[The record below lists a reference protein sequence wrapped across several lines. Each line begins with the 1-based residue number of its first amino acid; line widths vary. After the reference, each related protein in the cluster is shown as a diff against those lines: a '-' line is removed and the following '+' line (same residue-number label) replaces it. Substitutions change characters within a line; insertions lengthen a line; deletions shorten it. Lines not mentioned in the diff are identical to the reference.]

1 MFRTISII
9 SFVVTFVGI
18 AVCCVAL
25 PCRKECRWSP
35 IEILR
40 RLVHLFTL
48 LFLEQRLSPLGV
60 LRKLVYLLAL
70 LCFVILV
77 FTSFYPSL
85 VLDEAISGYLV
96 MLHTS
101 AAGVL
106 SGCLAFLVLVWA
118 HRYRFNESDWPW
130 LVSLIRREAAKKKIL
145 SGSSELVQKICFWL
159 IAVLALP
166 VILSIVLSM
175 FVFFGTDAQEFLLN
189 LHRYS
194 ALVLALVIIVH
205 TYLIIRNEMK
215 E

>member
-9 SFVVTFVGI
+9 SFVVTFVG
-18 AVCCVAL
+18 
-25 PCRKECRWSP
+25 
-35 IEILR
+35 
-40 RLVHLFTL
+40 
-48 LFLEQRLSPLGV
+48 
-60 LRKLVYLLAL
+60 
-70 LCFVILV
+70 
-77 FTSFYPSL
+77 
-85 VLDEAISGYLV
+85 
-96 MLHTS
+96 
-101 AAGVL
+101 
-106 SGCLAFLVLVWA
+106 
-118 HRYRFNESDWPW
+118 
-130 LVSLIRREAAKKKIL
+130 
-145 SGSSELVQKICFWL
+145 